1 MSKITRIE
9 QNMREIKSEFS
20 AMSPS
25 DPDAAPPS
33 QKKGSRH
40 PARRVAWEV
49 GIILLAAMIAG
60 AVWFGMVKGG
70 ILMTSAGLYGFAL
83 ISLILI
89 VIMLICRP
97 E

>member
-9 QNMREIKSEFS
+9 QRTREIKSEFS

-33 QKKGSRH
+33 QKNGSHH
-40 PARRVAWEV
+40 PARRVAWGV

-60 AVWFGMVKGG
+60 AAWFGIVKGG
-70 ILMTSAGLYGFAL
+70 ILMTSAGLYGFAV
-83 ISLILI
+83 ICLILI
-89 VIMLICRP
+89 VIMLISRP